1 MKHDFTWGVN
11 VENAAHPCVGSP
23 CAHGGSCRPR
33 KEGYECDCPLGF
45 EGLHCQKG
53 TLCVCVCVHARMLGN
68 CFLEQREWTKWETA
82 TLKEPVDYPETS
94 ILFIFISDVNSI
106 LGDSLP
112 AEPQGK
118 PR

>member
-1 MKHDFTWGVN
+1 MSVTAPWASRGCT
-11 VENAAHPCVGSP
+11 A
-23 CAHGGSCRPR
+23 R
-33 KEGYECDCPLGF
+33 KV
-45 EGLHCQKG
+45 H
-53 TLCVCVCVHARMLGN
+53 CVCVCVCVCGCVCVHACVLGN
-68 CFLEQREWTKWETA
+68 CFLEQREWTDWETA
-82 TLKEPVDYPETS
+82 TLKGPVDYPETS

>member
-1 MKHDFTWGVN
+1 MQPTPAWGPPVPMG
-11 VENAAHPCVGSP
+11 EAADPGRRAMSVTAPWASRGCT
-23 CAHGGSCRPR
+23 AR
-33 KEGYECDCPLGF
+33 KV
-45 EGLHCQKG
+45 HS
-53 TLCVCVCVHARMLGN
+53 VCVCVHARVLGN